1 MKQDIT
7 GTIQKFPAQPSRNP
21 IWNTVHST
29 NNFHVEPSA
38 ELPFLHRVK
47 KAIFGYNDPLTC
59 NFAID
64 EESLFFPLGSNK
76 NLWIY
81 HFY

>member
-1 MKQDIT
+1 MAVFFQNCTHGKKIPCLFFSDHIL
-7 GTIQKFPAQPSRNP
+7 
-21 IWNTVHST
+21 HST